1 MGALPAGR
9 GFQRYHAHM
18 RVLVVLLTLTCASS
32 AQQGFDAQKLDRW
45 RKQLEARGTK
55 ALLVQRAG
63 RTVFEWYSPDHGP
76 DKRHYSASLAKALV
90 GGVSLMLAIQDG
102 RIQPTDPASK
112 YIPAWRNDPLKSRIL
127 IRHLATHTSGIEDAE
142 QDNIPHMEIPG
153 WKGRFWRREPD
164 PFTPTVHEAPV
175 LFEPG
180 SRWAYSNPGMAAL
193 AYAVTA
199 SLRGAPQ
206 SDIRSLLKARVFDP
220 LGIPEAEWSIGYGRA
235 YEVDGLSLYG
245 NWGGGAFTARAA
257 AKAGAWMMERG
268 AMAVRDQGLPI
279 SADAHAPASGLGWYT
294 NARGAWPALPPDAF
308 AGAGA
313 GHQVLL
319 AIPSLQLVVVRN
331 GANLEPNL
339 TDGRY
344 WGAVYDHIFAPLMQT
359 LADPPYPPSQVIQ
372 GVRFDPP
379 AAIRRAADG
388 SDNWPVTWGADGHI
402 YTSYGDGWGFDPR
415 VEKKLSQGWARI
427 EGGPEEFRGINIRS
441 ESGERTGDGRAG
453 AKASGLIMVDG
464 VLYSWIRNTGNA
476 QLAWSEDLGQTWH
489 WGFRFTTSMGSPAFL
504 NFGRNNEG
512 ARDGFVYAYSQDGPS
527 AYTQDDGIVLARAPK
542 SRLREQSAWEFWAG
556 DGRWSA
562 NIADRVPV
570 FRFEGHCERVDAVWH
585 PGLRRYLLA
594 VGYNHASGWGLFEA
608 PEPWGPWSVAFHTH
622 KWDLDETHGYRLPS
636 KWIGADGRMHLI
648 YSGRLREDAFCV
660 RGLTLLLR

>member
-1 MGALPAGR
+1 
-9 GFQRYHAHM
+9 M
-18 RVLVVLLTLTCASS
+18 RVLVGLLILACASS
-32 AQQGFDAQKLDRW
+32 AQQGFDARKLDRW
-45 RKQLEARGTK
+45 REQLEAKGTK

-63 RTVFEWYSPDHGP
+63 KTVFEWYSADHGP

-102 RIQPTDPASK
+102 RMEATDPAAKS
-112 YIPAWRNDPLKSRIL
+112 IPAWRGDPVKSRIL

-164 PFTPTVHEAPV
+164 PFTPSLYDAPV

-206 SDIRSLLKARVFDP
+206 TDIRSLLKARVFDP

-257 AKAGAWMMERG
+257 AKVGAWMMERG
-268 AMAVRDQGLPI
+268 GMAVRDQGLPI
-279 SADAHAPASGLGWYT
+279 SPDAHAPASGLGWYS

-339 TDGRY
+339 TDGRF
-344 WGAVYDHIFAPLMQT
+344 WGAVYEHIFAPLMGA
-359 LADPPYPPSQVIQ
+359 LADPPYARSEVIR

-379 AAIRRAADG
+379 ATIRREAEG
-388 SDNWPVTWGADGHI
+388 SDNWPVTWGADGHL

-415 VEKKLSQGWARI
+415 VEKKLSQGWARV
-427 EGGPEEFRGINIRS
+427 EGGPVDFRGVNIRS

-453 AKASGLIMVDG
+453 AKASGLVMVDG
-464 VLYSWIRNTGNA
+464 VLYAWIRNTGNA
-476 QLAWSEDLGQTWH
+476 QLAWSEDEGRTWH

-504 NFGRNNEG
+504 NFGRDNEG

-542 SRLREQSAWEFWAG
+542 GRLREEGAWEFWAG
-556 DGRWSA
+556 EGRWSA
-562 NIADRVPV
+562 DIADRVPV
-570 FRFEGHCERVDAVWH
+570 FRYEGHCERVDAVWH
-585 PGLRRYLLA
+585 PGIRRYLLA

-608 PEPWGPWSVAFHTH
+608 PEPWGPWRVAFHTH
-622 KWDLDETHGYRLPS
+622 KWDLEETHGYRLPS

-660 RGLTLLLR
+660 RGFTLLLR